1 MTLHHIVMVALLQS
15 PPGAPQD
22 NIHSCLPQS
31 ALVLAGIRLGTSQ
44 PEVNRVL
51 GEPRAVERDSSE
63 DDGGRFEVVRLKYDS
78 LQIELGRGAV
88 QRLATTSTH
97 YPTFYGIRV
106 GMRLK
111 EVAAALRMPDAADRL
126 HWTTLSVDVCDNPG
140 SIGADLKFARTV
152 EPRTLWRLVSIE
164 LTEYGP

>member
-1 MTLHHIVMVALLQS
+1 M
-15 PPGAPQD
+15 
-22 NIHSCLPQS
+22 
-31 ALVLAGIRLGTSQ
+31 
-44 PEVNRVL
+44 L
-51 GEPRAVERDSSE
+51 GEPRAVERDSSA
-63 DDGGRFEVVRLKYDS
+63 DDGGRFQVVRLKYDS
-78 LQIELGRGAV
+78 LQIELGRGVV

-140 SIGADLKFARTV
+140 SIGADLKFARSI
-152 EPRTLWRLVSIE
+152 EPRTQWRLVSIE
-164 LTEYGP
+164 LTEHGP